1 MTSGARDP
9 RQSKLNNCCA
19 AVALS
24 EQTSAFVRL
33 PGKAILQGIADGD
46 SMGWLKLGAPA
57 IDTKTTNAN
66 PTKEAG
72 SQARA
77 STRGRLS
84 KLEPARKGL
93 NQRHVALAISQT
105 TESAVGRDE
114 PIHCHALSLCRDW
127 IFYTSS

>member
-9 RQSKLNNCCA
+9 TQSNLNNCCA

-33 PGKAILQGIADGD
+33 PGTARLQGIDDGD
-46 SMGWLKLGAPA
+46 SRGWLKLGAPA
-57 IDTKTTNAN
+57 IHTKTTNAN

-77 STRGRLS
+77 STRGKLY

-93 NQRHVALAISQT
+93 NQRHVSLASQR
-105 TESAVGRDE
+105 TESPVGRDE
-114 PIHCHALSLCRDW
+114 HIHCHALSLRRGW
-127 IFYTSS
+127 ILHTSS